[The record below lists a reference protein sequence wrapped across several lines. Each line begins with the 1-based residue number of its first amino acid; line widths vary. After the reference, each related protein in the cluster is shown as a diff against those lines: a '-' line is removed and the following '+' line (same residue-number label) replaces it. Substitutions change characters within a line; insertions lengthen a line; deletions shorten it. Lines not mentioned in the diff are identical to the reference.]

1 MAGQLTSDQ
10 LERITG
16 VGLGSF
22 GKWSKLFE
30 TKSKKKTHKK
40 TQGNGF
46 MTGKGSTESPVAWT
60 PPAGSGQG
68 LKGPLTSDVVGY
80 PSSLILE
87 KISSKPEV
95 VKTPQKATPAEK
107 PAPVEKPARVE
118 KTSPKKASLEV
129 AKGPAKGTSIPVEKS
144 LDALTRRISDLE
156 NRLKTPSKVLNS
168 AKAADQNINVPRPGR
183 RENEKR
189 NLFQEFVQTVTP
201 GKSLANVTSDDMV
214 GYLLSADGSPWQG
227 FNFNS
232 RRAEDL
238 VARNELKRDA
248 IKMSWHAHDLA
259 RQERRERAQDLMVRM
274 NNIKPRPSTDSRL
287 SDKEIDSIVS
297 SQADMFGGYYGLD
310 SKGKFHKFS
319 YGAPVDEDPAAHADA
334 GGGNVDW
341 YKIGMPDQAKIAR
354 GIAEKRGYLDKDGNL
369 TPEREAEIAKEMEAS
384 GGKTQAYLWG
394 VRQDQIGQMESRIQD
409 RKNADR
415 ISAFNKENL
424 ESAARGERLGLTGH
438 EPADD
443 PVRRFGWD
451 KTWSDQAIRDRANTP
466 VDLGFGSQGSQG
478 SLLKGSAPSSQT
490 ISLSKPLVQ
499 SSPVQSSPV
508 QPSPVQPSPVQ
519 PSSKVESGN
528 GGLPR
533 ENSSFFKALDRAGP
547 FTKSTNGRGVTN
559 SEGLPRENSF
569 FFKALDRVGA
579 LPRSSYSRGLSMPS
593 ISDVPS
599 VGSIRNAPPVRV
611 SSAYPV
617 VGAGGLTWNSGR
629 TGRFGDVGA
638 RDHERRVGL
647 TWNSGRTGRFGSS
660 PDDSRLSEMSVLMDR
675 GLSRMPSIVRS
686 RINERGVTG
695 FNPRTI
701 PNSVSLFRNFRGDL
715 RNNSYWR

>member
-107 PAPVEKPARVE
+107 PAPVEKPALVE
-118 KTSPKKASLEV
+118 KTSPKKASLGV
-129 AKGPAKGTSIPVEKS
+129 AKGPAKGTSIPVENS

-168 AKAADQNINVPRPGR
+168 AKAADQNINVPRPGQR
-183 RENEKR
+183 EKR

-201 GKSLANVTSDDMV
+201 GKSLANVTSNDMV
-214 GYLLSADGSPWQG
+214 GYLISADGSPWQG

-334 GGGNVDW
+334 GGGKVDW

-466 VDLGFGSQGSQG
+466 VDLGSGSQGSQG

-490 ISLSKPLVQ
+490 ISLSKPPVQ
-499 SSPVQSSPV
+499 SSPVQS
-508 QPSPVQPSPVQ
+508 SPVQ

-533 ENSSFFKALDRAGP
+533 ENSSFFKTLDRVGP

-629 TGRFGDVGA
+629 TGRFG
-638 RDHERRVGL
+638 
-647 TWNSGRTGRFGSS
+647 SS

-686 RINERGVTG
+686 RINERGDTG
-695 FNPRTI
+695 FNPHTI
-701 PNSVSLFRNFRGDL
+701 PNSVSLFRNFRGDI